1 MSISLFDECYRRA
14 HEARRSAETT
24 SMPSQKT
31 HFLELEQ
38 RWLRAAASVTPKNE
52 RETKSPMAQP
62 KIATKVLGRR
72 PTKFT
77 PERIEQIK
85 NLVASGKTRHEIAA
99 SVGVT
104 IGSLQVTCSKL
115 GISLRRPRLNPQLN
129 PQLNLPRHEVPF
141 RRGPISSPTKV
152 SSVDF
157 AFEQIDELLQG
168 TQEKDVAAPRQDET
182 EHQQA
187 DNANLALTM
196 HYRGLERAIPLRLS
210 NELIGKLV
218 LEAQLREMS
227 LGQLVGAIVEGAVA
241 AGLSSLLDGEPLRLD
256 ASVVPRDARAAHL

>member
-62 KIATKVLGRR
+62 KIAKVLGRR

-85 NLVASGKTRHEIAA
+85 NLVASGKTRDEIAA

-152 SSVDF
+152 SSVDI

-168 TQEKDVAAPRQDET
+168 TQEKDVAAPRPDET

-187 DNANLALTM
+187 DHADLALTM

-241 AGLSSLLDGEPLRLD
+241 LLDGEPLRLD